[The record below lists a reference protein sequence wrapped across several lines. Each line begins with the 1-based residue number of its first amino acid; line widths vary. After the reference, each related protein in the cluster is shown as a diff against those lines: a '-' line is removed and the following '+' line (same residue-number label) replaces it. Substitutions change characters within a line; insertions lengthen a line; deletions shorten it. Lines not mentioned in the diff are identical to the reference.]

1 MTYKSVLPELLECTE
16 ISALIELLNQAGQRL
31 EELTAGEIDS
41 VAGTD
46 GRMFVL
52 QHAQEQL
59 RSSETIRQAAIL
71 NALPAHIALLNAQ
84 GLIISVNEGWQQFA
98 NTNMFV
104 DSKHGVGTNYLEICD
119 LAIGKDSF
127 EAQQVADG
135 IRSVLLGSEQSF
147 MIEYPC
153 HSPTQQHWFL
163 MTVTPLAN
171 NNTGGAVVMH
181 VNITQ
186 RKQAEERLRHLAL
199 AMDGTTDAIY
209 LIDRASM
216 KYVHVNDAAC
226 RMHHKQRDQLIAM
239 PPWEVNLTERSEL
252 ESIYDELIATGLPA
266 KPIEFMRKRMNGSE
280 MWVEIRQQAELSEDR
295 WKIIVVERDITERR
309 EAGARLHRMAHYDV
323 LTGLP
328 NRKLFYDA
336 LSKALVASASSK
348 RLVSVLFIDLDHFK
362 IVNDTLGHAIGDE
375 LLVQFSSRLV
385 QCVRIRDTVGRLG
398 GDEFAI
404 ILMME
409 DETHN
414 PAIVANKIREMLRIP
429 FDLKGHEMTVTASIG
444 ITIHPNDASDTETL
458 IKYADTA
465 MYRAKH
471 AGRDTYRFFTAQMN
485 VEMLVRLDLENAL
498 HKALINHEFV
508 LYYQPKVNIKT
519 GHVSGLEALIRWQ
532 RPGYGLV
539 SPTEFI
545 PVLEETGLIVAVGSW
560 VIQQVCKQISLWMSS
575 AIGPIQVSVN
585 VSSRQFIEGD
595 LHGEIM
601 KALIENHV
609 PASLLELELTESTLM
624 VNTNQTIET
633 LQNLKQQGVQI
644 SIDDFGTGYS
654 SLAYLRRFPID
665 KLKID
670 IAFIRNITSDPDDA
684 AIALAIIRIA
694 HSLKLDVIAEGV
706 ETIAQ
711 LDFLKKNDCD
721 QIQGYY
727 FSQPLPLKALEKL
740 LLDRASSQNQAPKT
754 PID

>member
-1 MTYKSVLPELLECTE
+1 MTNMTKPPALGENTE
-16 ISALIELLNQAGQRL
+16 VSALIEVLNKAGQRL
-31 EELTAGEIDS
+31 EELTAGEVDS

-59 RSSETIRQAAIL
+59 RSNETTRQAAIL
-71 NALPAHIALLNAQ
+71 NALPAHIALLDPQ
-84 GLIISVNEGWQQFA
+84 GLIISVNEGWLQFA
-98 NTNMFV
+98 DLNMLI

-119 LAIGKDSF
+119 LAIGNNAI
-127 EAQQVADG
+127 EAEQVAEG
-135 IRSVLLGSEQSF
+135 IRSVLVGSEQSF

-163 MTVTPLAN
+163 MTVTPLTN
-171 NNTGGAVVMH
+171 SSTGGAVVMH

-186 RKQAEERLRHLAL
+186 RKQAEERLHYLAL

-209 LIDRASM
+209 LIDRATM

-226 RMHHKQRDQLIAM
+226 NLHNKQRDQMIAM
-239 PPWEVNLTERSEL
+239 PPWEVNLTNRAAL
-252 ESIYDELIATGLPA
+252 ESVYDDLIASGLPA
-266 KPIEFMRKRMNGSE
+266 KPIEYMRRRLDGSQ
-280 MWVEIRQQAELSEDR
+280 MWIELRQQAELSEER

-328 NRKLFYDA
+328 NRKLFYEA
-336 LSKALVASASSK
+336 LSKALIASATDN

-375 LLVQFSSRLV
+375 LLVQFSNRLV

-404 ILMME
+404 ILVME
-409 DETHN
+409 DESHN
-414 PAIVANKIREMLRIP
+414 PSIVANKIREMLRIP

-444 ITIHPNDASDTETL
+444 ITIHPDDASDTETL

-485 VEMLVRLDLENAL
+485 VEMLARLDLENAL
-498 HKALINHEFV
+498 HKAVLNHEFI
-508 LYYQPKVNIKT
+508 LYYQPKVDIKS
-519 GHVSGLEALIRWQ
+519 GRVSGLEALIRWQ
-532 RPGYGLV
+532 RPGKGLV
-539 SPTEFI
+539 SPAEFI
-545 PVLEETGLIVAVGSW
+545 PVLEESSLIVTVGSW
-560 VIQQVCKQISLWMSS
+560 VIQQVCKQIDLWIHSS
-575 AIGPIQVSVN
+575 IGPIQVSVN
-585 VSSRQFIEGD
+585 VSSRQFSEGD
-595 LHGEIM
+595 LQKEIF
-601 KALIENHV
+601 KALGDNNV
-609 PASLLELELTESTLM
+609 PANLLELELTESTLM
-624 VNTNQTIET
+624 MNTNQTIET
-633 LQNLKQQGVQI
+633 LENLKRKGLQI

-684 AIALAIIRIA
+684 AMALAIIRIA

-711 LDFLKKNDCD
+711 LDYLKKYECD
-721 QIQGYY
+721 QIQGYL
-727 FSQPLPLKALEKL
+727 FSRPLPLLELEKL
-740 LLDRASSQNQAPKT
+740 LLDKNAIT
-754 PID
+754 E